1 MGLYPLTEPRSIL
14 NSIRLLKFKIRT
26 LGRIHEV
33 LNLLN
38 KDLHSLHNLLLLS
51 NWIENVF
58 MKL

>member
-51 NWIENVF
+51 NWIENAF

>member
-38 KDLHSLHNLLLLS
+38 KGLHSLHNLLLLS
-51 NWIENVF
+51 NWIENAF